1 MDTIRSLVKRYQLA
15 SVVILALFLAVVL
28 PLVYWGWR
36 LVTHRPFGRARLRI
50 TAWAVGV
57 VGACAFLSAM
67 PRVGT
72 WPTTTGLR
80 LDVLVM
86 LRSTELSTL
95 MVLVLLPGT
104 LSV

>member
-1 MDTIRSLVKRYQLA
+1 MLMPAGMLSVTLMLWPVSTCMGPWLRTVMFQL
-15 SVVILALFLAVVL
+15 
-28 PLVYWGWR
+28 YG
-36 LVTHRPFGRARLRI
+36 
-50 TAWAVGV
+50 
-57 VGACAFLSAM
+57 
-67 PRVGT
+67 